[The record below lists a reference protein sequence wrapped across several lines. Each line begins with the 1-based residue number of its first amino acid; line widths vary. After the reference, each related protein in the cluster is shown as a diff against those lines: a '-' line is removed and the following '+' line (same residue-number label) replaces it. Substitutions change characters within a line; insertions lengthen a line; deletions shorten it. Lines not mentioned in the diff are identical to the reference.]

1 MNNDEVVH
9 AMQDASMPRRDFL
22 RKSMLL
28 ALPAAFG
35 GIIAPAAAA
44 VSMSSPLPASLTTA
58 AFSPPQRARGSAV
71 INVRNHGALG
81 DGVHDDTNA
90 FQSAID
96 ALPAGGGTV
105 VVPVGTYLLD
115 PVQRVV
121 LRSRM
126 HLSMASGAVLK
137 AKANSAERAYVLMLH
152 KISDVAISGGE
163 IEGDRD
169 RHNGTTGQWGHGIMV
184 RGASRVTIRDIL
196 IRKCWGDGIT
206 IATSVPGPDNPRVI
220 GEDIVIANVACLDN
234 RRAGMSIGQSRMVKV
249 YDSEFSYT
257 GGITPGCGINVESD
271 FDNPGASDLRI
282 ENCAFRHNQA
292 NGIQVYKRAVRVAI
306 RDNTIERNNGYG
318 VLVMGASTGWI
329 NANRIRHNQLI
340 GIGIRAET
348 NQYSMNQNH
357 FYNNAKRFRS
367 YDLPM
372 LSPPSSR
379 AGNVLPRHTEVV
391 NSQNIAINTNL
402 YYDD

>member
-1 MNNDEVVH
+1 MNNDVVVH
-9 AMQDASMPRRDFL
+9 AMQDAPMPRRDFL
-22 RKSMLL
+22 RKSVLL

-35 GIIAPAAAA
+35 GIVAPAAAA
-44 VSMSSPLPASLTTA
+44 ISMSSPLPAALSTA
-58 AFSPPQRARGSAV
+58 AYSPPERYRGSTV

-81 DGVHDDTNA
+81 NGVHDDTNA
-90 FQSAID
+90 FQNAID
-96 ALPAGGGTV
+96 ALPADGGTV
-105 VVPVGTYLLD
+105 VVPVGTYLID
-115 PVQRVV
+115 PIQRVS

-126 HLSMASGAVLK
+126 HLSLASGAVLK
-137 AKANSAERAYVLMLH
+137 AKANSAERAYMLMLH

-169 RHNGTTGQWGHGIMV
+169 RHTGTTGQWGHGIMV

-206 IATSVPGPDNPRVI
+206 IAASVPGPNVPRVV
-220 GEDIVIANVACLDN
+220 GDDIVIANVACLDN
-234 RRAGMSIGQSRMVKV
+234 RRAGMSVGQSRQVKV

-257 GGITPGCGINVESD
+257 SGITPGCGINVESD

-282 ENCAFRHNQA
+282 ENCVLRHNQA
-292 NGIQVYKRAVRVAI
+292 NGIQVYKRALRTAI
-306 RDNTIERNNGYG
+306 RDNTIEYNNGYG
-318 VLVMGASTGWI
+318 VLVMGAATGWI

-348 NQYSMNQNH
+348 NQYSMAQNH

-367 YDLPM
+367 YDLPL

>member
-1 MNNDEVVH
+1 MNNDVVVH
-9 AMQDASMPRRDFL
+9 AVQDAPMPRRDFL
-22 RKSMLL
+22 RKSLLL
-28 ALPAAFG
+28 ALPATFG
-35 GIIAPAAAA
+35 GIVAPAAAA
-44 VSMSSPLPASLTTA
+44 ISMGSALPASLSTA
-58 AFSPPQRARGSAV
+58 AYSPPQRYRGSTV
-71 INVRNHGALG
+71 VNVRNHGALG
-81 DGVHDDTNA
+81 NGVHDDTNA
-90 FQSAID
+90 FQNAID
-96 ALPAGGGTV
+96 ALPSDGGTV
-105 VVPVGTYLLD
+105 VVPAGTYLID

-126 HLSMASGAVLK
+126 HLKLASDAVLK
-137 AKANSAERAYVLMLH
+137 AKANGAERAYVLMLH
-152 KISDVAISGGE
+152 KITDVAISGGE

-169 RHNGTTGQWGHGIMV
+169 RHTGTTGQWGHGIMV

-206 IATSVPGPDNPRVI
+206 IAASVPGANTPRVV
-220 GEDIVIANVACLDN
+220 GTDIVIANVACIDN
-234 RRAGMSIGQSRMVKV
+234 RRAGMSIGQSRQVKV

-282 ENCAFRHNQA
+282 ENCVLRHNQA

-379 AGNVLPRHTEVV
+379 TGNVLPRHTEVV